1 MQSLSTF
8 ELIPLHVFLFLT
20 AWHCRNAEWMQAVLM
35 CIVVVYEFLC
45 GWRVLNCSSSQQV
58 ILIISDTAAHP
69 FTFASGRKPSLCSA
83 VTHHTVHTFKTRR
96 YWSTNSFG
104 QLKPCLITFLVV
116 VVFNF
121 AFFIIKAVC
130 FDYN

>member
-1 MQSLSTF
+1 M
-8 ELIPLHVFLFLT
+8 
-20 AWHCRNAEWMQAVLM
+20 
-35 CIVVVYEFLC
+35 
-45 GWRVLNCSSSQQV
+45 
-58 ILIISDTAAHP
+58 SDTAAQP

-96 YWSTNSFG
+96 YWY
-104 QLKPCLITFLVV
+104 KKLIWLVEAM
-116 VVFNF
+116 FYYICCFDF